1 MELLNILNKIS
12 FHCLLVVRHCISRI
26 DHHAEW
32 QHHVTMKIPPH
43 PDLFERTGARENIRR
58 R

>member
-26 DHHAEW
+26 DHHAAS
-32 QHHVTMKIPPH
+32 QHQMRMKTPRVYP
-43 PDLFERTGARENIRR
+43 LSF
-58 R
+58 